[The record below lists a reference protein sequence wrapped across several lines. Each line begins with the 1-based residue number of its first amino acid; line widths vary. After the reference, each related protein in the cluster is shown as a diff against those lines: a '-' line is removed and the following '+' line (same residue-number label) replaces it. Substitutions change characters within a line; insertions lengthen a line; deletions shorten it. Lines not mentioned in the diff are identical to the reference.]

1 MSNLLVDRFA
11 SKLQDSS
18 LIQATDL
25 KKKYILDENEVWALN
40 GISVEIEK
48 AGFVALCGSSGSGK
62 STLLNLLGCLDVPT
76 AGEIIIGG
84 HKINEMNDHDLSA
97 FRAAKLGFIFQT
109 FNLLPVLSAAENVEY
124 PLLKLKIANDE
135 RQERVQQALASV
147 GLAKFGDHRPGQLSG
162 GQRQRVAIARA
173 IVHKPEL
180 IIADEPTA
188 SLDKKTAGEVLD
200 LLGQL
205 NRDLGI
211 TLVVATHDPL
221 VMNKARRQIYISD
234 GVASENAA

>member
-1 MSNLLVDRFA
+1 VSNIIMDRFA
-11 SKLQDSS
+11 TKLKSQS

-25 KKKYILDENEVWALN
+25 KKKYVLDENEVWALN
-40 GISVEIEK
+40 GVSVEIEK

-62 STLLNLLGCLDVPT
+62 STLLNLLGCLDVPS
-76 AGEIIIGG
+76 AGEIVIDGF
-84 HKINEMNDHDLSA
+84 KVNEMNDRDLSA

-124 PLLKLKIANDE
+124 PLLKLKIAKDE
-135 RQERVQQALASV
+135 REERVQKALTSV

-173 IVHKPEL
+173 IVHQPEL

-188 SLDKKTAGEVLD
+188 SLDKKTATEVLD

-221 VMNKARRQIYISD
+221 VMNKARRQIFICD
-234 GVASENAA
+234 GVINENAA